1 MEDHEALERTL
12 KRARRAL
19 QILEEESA
27 GYTALTRP
35 AHLQIEL
42 EEQRKEVASLEARLA
57 QLSGRGGAAIP
68 DNLPSRPPIFC
79 GRETEVARC
88 LEALSPDVR
97 GWGVTIDGLG
107 GMGKTALALEAAH
120 RAREQ
125 AWFDAYAFASAK
137 TARLTPEGVREE
149 TLALTSLDAFV
160 REAARVLRCEAA
172 ERATDAAERRR
183 LLLEGLR
190 GRRALLLWDN
200 LETLIAEE
208 RDLIAEFLTRLP
220 GANKAILTSRRR
232 TGESALTLRLER
244 LDERAAMGLM
254 DALGRRAPRV
264 AAELRAGGEGG
275 RRALYNA
282 AGGNPL
288 VLHFALGLVAQ
299 RGYTLPAAVARVLDA
314 ERSGDLYGFLFADAA
329 RDLQAD
335 DRAALSALAGF
346 RSPASLGALRDVTG
360 LAEAPLR
367 LALERL
373 VTLSLVNEA
382 QGDAYGLHPLTR
394 TFVLAALDVGAV
406 GATLAG
412 RPGQAQGLATTLDP
426 DAWRKALRYWVDYA
440 KQYGGDDKDAY
451 LNYPRLEAEWP
462 NLEAAAAAL
471 HGLLLPLP
479 QAGEG
484 WGEGQ
489 KEAARLLVDLAGA
502 LRIFLFFRGYWD
514 ERIRLSTWAYEAA
527 RALENWRAAGWRAYD
542 VAWIHYYRA
551 ETDQAAAWAA
561 RMAEAMERSGG
572 RRDRAAAI
580 RLRGAVAQ
588 QRQDYPEAKRLY
600 AEALAAF
607 RDLGEEADLAI
618 VLNDLGA
625 VARAQEQYDRA
636 EDYYRETLALAEKH
650 EAKGGQV
657 YITENLGLLALERGR
672 PAQARPHF
680 ERALA
685 LARQVGREDLVADAH
700 WGLARVLEEEGRPA
714 EALPLAEEAL
724 RIRERLRHRAV
735 GEARELAE
743 RLRKK
748 VGGRQ

>member
-1 MEDHEALERTL
+1 MNDDREALERTL
-12 KRARRAL
+12 NRARQAL
-19 QILEEESA
+19 ALLEERAA
-27 GYTALTRP
+27 GYTTLTIP
-35 AHLQIEL
+35 VDLFIEL
-42 EEQRKEVASLEARLA
+42 DEKRKEVARLEARLA
-57 QLSGRGGAAIP
+57 GSADAALP
-68 DNLPSRPPIFC
+68 DTLPRRDLFF
-79 GRETEVARC
+79 GREAEIET
-88 LEALSPDVR
+88 ALAALRPEDRS
-97 GWGVTIDGLG
+97 WGLVIDGIG
-107 GMGKTALALEAAH
+107 GIGKTALAVEVAHLCRERASFEVALFATAKQTRLDPGGEMPLE
-120 RAREQ
+120 
-125 AWFDAYAFASAK
+125 
-137 TARLTPEGVREE
+137 TTP
-149 TLALTSLDAFV
+149 TLDALLSACA
-160 REAARVLRCEAA
+160 RALGAIGAAQAA
-172 ERATDAAERRR
+172 GAEK
-183 LLLEGLR
+183 
-190 GRRALLLWDN
+190 RRALLDALHAESGPQRRVLLILDN
-200 LETLIAEE
+200 LETLPEADQKAAVEFMRALPPHCKGIVTSRKRTGDGAVWLRLEKLAWAAA
-208 RDLIAEFLTRLP
+208 RDLIAAE
-220 GANKAILTSRRR
+220 
-232 TGESALTLRLER
+232 
-244 LDERAAMGLM
+244 AA
-254 DALGRRAPRV
+254 RAPNLRRCLEQAG
-264 AAELRAGGEGG
+264 AARWQEL
-275 RRALYNA
+275 YDA
-282 AGGNPL
+282 AGGSPL
-288 VLHFALGLVAQ
+288 ALRWMLGLMRQ
-299 RGYTLPAAVARVLDA
+299 
-314 ERSGDLYGFLFADAA
+314 
-329 RDLQAD
+329 RDLSL
-335 DRAALSALAGF
+335 DRALALLGNVRADSDLLQFIYREARATMETNDWRVLSALSLFAA
-346 RSPASLGALRDVTG
+346 PARFEM
-360 LAEAPLR
+360 LAAITELSR
-367 LALERL
+367 LALESALERL
-373 VTLSLVNEA
+373 SAYSLVDML
-382 QGDAYGLHPLTR
+382 GPDGPYSLHPLTR
-394 TFVLAALDVGAV
+394 RLAADERRADPRAERALQLRFARVWV
-406 GATLAG
+406 EY
-412 RPGQAQGLATTLDP
+412 AQ
-426 DAWRKALRYWVDYA
+426 R
-440 KQYGGDDKDAY
+440 YGGDDKDAY